1 MVPLNFYPMDKIMHQ
16 QQKITKAMQCNPNS
30 QASERFSPVKLS
42 NILQGAI
49 LGIWGVEAS
58 PHRPQKEEKCPTSP
72 SPKYIVIITV
82 YK

>member
-58 PHRPQKEEKCPTSP
+58 PHPPQKRKMPNVPLPQIYCYHYS
-72 SPKYIVIITV
+72 I
-82 YK
+82 